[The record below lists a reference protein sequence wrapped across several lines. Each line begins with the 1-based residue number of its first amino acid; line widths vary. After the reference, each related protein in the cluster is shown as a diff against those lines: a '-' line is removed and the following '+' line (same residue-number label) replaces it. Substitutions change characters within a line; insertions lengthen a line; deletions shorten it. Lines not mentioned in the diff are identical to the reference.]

1 MVYVSMYK
9 VDLIGYLLLFECR
22 GPNINVWI
30 TASSRM
36 QWSRISIHEIYCFT
50 HMPDYI
56 LLLAAVSPQVWGGPC
71 PPPNPPLSAT
81 QKIFHFLA
89 VFGVFLSSPVRT
101 PKCPT
106 LSPKS
111 HGDRGWY
118 GEKYFFACT
127 FFHRLVMPDRILF
140 TELKNIALVLR
151 YGLSKMP
158 SLEKKC

>member
-71 PPPNPPLSAT
+71 PPPQIPPCRRLKKSFIFLQFSAFFCPPLSGPLNVPPCRRNPMGT
-81 QKIFHFLA
+81 GGGM
-89 VFGVFLSSPVRT
+89 V
-101 PKCPT
+101 
-106 LSPKS
+106 
-111 HGDRGWY
+111 
-118 GEKYFFACT
+118 
-127 FFHRLVMPDRILF
+127 
-140 TELKNIALVLR
+140 KNIFLLAHFFIALLCLIVSFLQN
-151 YGLSKMP
+151 
-158 SLEKKC
+158 